1 MGVARQRL
9 NTEGAEVDEIDVG
22 ALEVVFTTGYN
33 VGPVV
38 RVNVGMEDLIKEGDV
53 ADIVEGLPE
62 ELIMDGV
69 EDGAADSS
77 IDG

>member
-1 MGVARQRL
+1 VTRQRL

-22 ALEVVFTTGYN
+22 ALVLVFDDAGYN

-38 RVNVGMEDLIKEGDV
+38 RVDVGMEDLIKEGDV
-53 ADIVEGLPE
+53 DDIVEGLPE
-62 ELIMDGV
+62 EFIDGV